1 MQYRI
6 SLSGIL
12 APGLLV
18 DDRVPVG
25 RVPALGL
32 GSSLVSHASKYS
44 RKNDLVSCSYYSSS
58 RLSSLPCVARKW
70 LSLFREAF
78 TLKTEL
84 DPVPS
89 MSIQSE
95 SCCMNA
101 L

>member
-1 MQYRI
+1 MNVFGSCLEPAFTPLSLSYQERRLVHLQYRI

-44 RKNDLVSCSYYSSS
+44 RKNDSVSCH
-58 RLSSLPCVARKW
+58 VATIAP
-70 LSLFREAF
+70 LAF
-78 TLKTEL
+78 LACL
-84 DPVPS
+84 VLLG
-89 MSIQSE
+89 
-95 SCCMNA
+95 NG
-101 L
+101 

>member
-1 MQYRI
+1 M
-6 SLSGIL
+6 
-12 APGLLV
+12 V
-18 DDRVPVG
+18 DDRDHIGPVG

-32 GSSLVSHASKYS
+32 GFSLVSHSSKYS

-89 MSIQSE
+89 MSIQS
-95 SCCMNA
+95 
-101 L
+101 

>member
-1 MQYRI
+1 MHLQYRI

-78 TLKTEL
+78 TLKT
-84 DPVPS
+84 
-89 MSIQSE
+89 
-95 SCCMNA
+95 
-101 L
+101 